1 MGVPANLRS
10 PCGLR
15 FKLLD
20 ALLCD
25 LHLLLGHSLQS
36 HLAVLVHMDVELVQE
51 VFGLDI
57 RSIFV

>member
-1 MGVPANLRS
+1 MGVSADLRP
-10 PCGLR
+10 PCGLWLE
-15 FKLLD
+15 LLD

-36 HLAVLVHMDVELVQE
+36 HLAVLVHVDVELVQE